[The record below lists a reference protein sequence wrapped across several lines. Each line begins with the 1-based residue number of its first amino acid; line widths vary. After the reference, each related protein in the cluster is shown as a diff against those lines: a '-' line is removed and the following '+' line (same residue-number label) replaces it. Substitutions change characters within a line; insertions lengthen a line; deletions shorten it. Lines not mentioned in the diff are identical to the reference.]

1 MPKMLPNGILAV
13 TFGRSENQLSGN
25 NDGKTVTKVPP
36 AASPAE
42 ETFDEWEKGRPTVQE
57 LSSLA
62 AKGVRPQDG
71 LTYYERLLWYELRD
85 IYSDWK
91 NKTSTEEALKARK
104 QDAVSRYDKLRRIE
118 RTHSEDMRRVAD
130 LFKAIEAVGIAYRK
144 DRTLENADRLM
155 NVVYGLLGGE

>member
-1 MPKMLPNGILAV
+1 MAKMLPNGILAV
-13 TFGRSENQLSGN
+13 TFGGSETKLSGN
-25 NDGKTVTKVPP
+25 NDKKSVTKAPP
-36 AASPAE
+36 AASQVK

-57 LSSLA
+57 LSALA
-62 AKGVRPQDG
+62 AKGVRPKDG
-71 LTYYERLLWYELRD
+71 LTYYEWLIWYELRD

-91 NKTSTEEALKARK
+91 NKTATEETLKARK
-104 QDAVSRYDKLRRIE
+104 QAAVSRYDSLRRIE

>member
-1 MPKMLPNGILAV
+1 M
-13 TFGRSENQLSGN
+13 SGN
-25 NDGKTVTKVPP
+25 KDEKSVTKAPP
-36 AASPAE
+36 AVSPAE
-42 ETFDEWEKGRPTVQE
+42 ETFAEWEKSRPTVQE

-62 AKGVRPQDG
+62 AKGVRPPQG
-71 LTYYERLLWYELRD
+71 LAYYEWLLWYELRD

-104 QDAVSRYDKLRRIE
+104 QEAVSRYDKLRRIE

-130 LFKAIEAVGIAYRK
+130 LFKAIEAVGIDYRK
-144 DRTLENADRLM
+144 DRTLDNADRLM

>member
-1 MPKMLPNGILAV
+1 M
-13 TFGRSENQLSGN
+13 SGN

-42 ETFDEWEKGRPTVQE
+42 ETFDEWEKSRPTVQE

-62 AKGVRPQDG
+62 AKGVRPKDG
-71 LTYYERLLWYELRD
+71 LTYYEWLLWYELRD